1 MYFEYTIR
9 YQVLRCIQKKMSK
22 NMILSEE
29 ELRQLKYL
37 KRELRRE
44 IKSYVEELYFEK
56 DRVIKKDKKYYNVFK
71 KNRTLK
77 ETKGFEQEEKLK
89 EIEIPEGYRKLADL
103 IGKKVGLYF
112 DGLEEA
118 VLTEIIFDS
127 EVATTKEE
135 FMNLFQEKKR
145 LTALKFTYVDYK
157 NEIQT
162 KVINNLSIID
172 LLGEIILKPLS
183 VEEINLCKKCISL
196 MGKRLKDNQYEIITI
211 EGITFEDGKTYKNEN
226 EINNALSKNL
236 KPKMIFTFCQK
247 TKDSEKIKISFPM
260 SYIDFIVKK
269 SDKEIESKLNEE

>member
-1 MYFEYTIR
+1 
-9 YQVLRCIQKKMSK
+9 
-22 NMILSEE
+22 MILSEE